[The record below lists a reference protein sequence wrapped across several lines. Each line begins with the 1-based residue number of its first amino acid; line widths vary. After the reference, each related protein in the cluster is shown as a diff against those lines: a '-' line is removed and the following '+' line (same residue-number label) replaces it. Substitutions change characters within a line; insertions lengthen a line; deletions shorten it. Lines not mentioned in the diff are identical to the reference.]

1 MKKNQGFIATSLLYS
16 FFLVF
21 CALLLALVGSFMHNR
36 VLLDHT
42 VDNIKKEL
50 SNALDKKISLTEIGN
65 YVKMPLFSS
74 IADVN
79 LEDIKWIVASKNTVN
94 KTITL
99 ISDNAVVMTNN
110 YRNIA
115 AFNEEVNSYF
125 NLYTTGS
132 TNSSYVRSVTNQDIT
147 SFQNVTDITIRK
159 ALLSEGNSYLYHNTT
174 NNNFYLYQYTCTTS
188 DTCSVITNQKLQ
200 STNTTLYG
208 LRLIVT
214 LADTTPIVS
223 GNGTSNDP
231 YNILYYVYKRNNE
244 MFLELHYDYLN
255 PSKNLGFQTSINTI
269 ADLSSNNHNGTM
281 LASYTNNLTN
291 GLTLPTENC
300 LNTGLSLYPVLT
312 NSAGYTL
319 ELVVK
324 NYISL
329 VARTTYQRNYI
340 NIYSNGGSVSLPSYS
355 SNVSGITPN
364 VFHTY
369 SFIKRN
375 GANVMIYVDG
385 TLQLTT
391 SINNIPSVINDI
403 LHVGA
408 YYHNST
414 TTYAGI
420 MKSLRVYNMALT
432 DTEILHN
439 YNVDQR
445 WQIS

>member
-1 MKKNQGFIATSLLYS
+1 
-16 FFLVF
+16 
-21 CALLLALVGSFMHNR
+21 
-36 VLLDHT
+36 
-42 VDNIKKEL
+42 
-50 SNALDKKISLTEIGN
+50 
-65 YVKMPLFSS
+65 MPLFSS

-174 NNNFYLYQYTCTTS
+174 NNNFYLYHYTCTTS
-188 DTCSVITNQKLQ
+188 DTCSVTTNQQLQ

-255 PSKNLGFQTSINTI
+255 RAKI
-269 ADLSSNNHNGTM
+269 
-281 LASYTNNLTN
+281 
-291 GLTLPTENC
+291 
-300 LNTGLSLYPVLT
+300 
-312 NSAGYTL
+312 
-319 ELVVK
+319 LVFK
-324 NYISL
+324 HLLI
-329 VARTTYQRNYI
+329 R
-340 NIYSNGGSVSLPSYS
+340 
-355 SNVSGITPN
+355 
-364 VFHTY
+364 
-369 SFIKRN
+369 
-375 GANVMIYVDG
+375 
-385 TLQLTT
+385 
-391 SINNIPSVINDI
+391 
-403 LHVGA
+403 
-408 YYHNST
+408 
-414 TTYAGI
+414 
-420 MKSLRVYNMALT
+420 
-432 DTEILHN
+432 
-439 YNVDQR
+439 
-445 WQIS
+445 